1 MSKCTKHSISLLK
14 RFFFVYLKYTGQKKE
29 ISEYLP
35 HTHTHTHYKLKQLKP
50 HYIPHPEDLDSM
62 LEPKPEVNP
71 LPLVVELEPVPHPR
85 LAELVL

>member
-1 MSKCTKHSISLLK
+1 MTEKNK
-14 RFFFVYLKYTGQKKE
+14 QKQNKN
-29 ISEYLP
+29 SQNTY
-35 HTHTHTHYKLKQLKP
+35 HTHYKLKQLKP